1 MKRILRA
8 RGGFVAA
15 TAILFAP
22 TSEAYELRPGRVRNP
37 AGLQLFQRVV
47 YNPLRDNYLLL
58 YEDGRA
64 LVSQLSPSGVA
75 STDTALS
82 ANIGVTHVN
91 AAFNPDDG
99 TFLVVY
105 RDGDPAQVY
114 GRYLSS
120 DATPIGNSFLIG
132 AGGGPNI
139 AFSPESG
146 RYVVTWEQLSA
157 GVVRYRVIHGDATSS
172 PPFVTPVSTI
182 GRGLSDGVAYS
193 SGADKFLVVYI
204 RDTGGSAKANVYGR
218 FISTNGT
225 QLGPEFAIAAGFEN
239 QQKPRVAGSP
249 NRWMVMWE
257 NWAECGGGCPNL
269 RGALVGANGAVV
281 RSFNVAA
288 TAAWDTAGAVGY
300 NAATGTFVA
309 GWRSAYSDTRIEGRA
324 GEFSPVDGKLL
335 KATVLL
341 TDINAGIEAI
351 ATRPGGNPQAVFLW
365 RHGFG
370 DDGVHAGIMNL
381 SGSAPPPPPPPPPG
395 DDDTPPRRVINLKAR
410 AVPGGKPIPATAI
423 ASSGSAAGT
432 QDMTK
437 TTDRLPAT
445 FWSSPQRA
453 ASQTEFITWDL
464 GAAKTLNEVALL
476 SRSAGT
482 LFPVDYEIQVSLNN
496 SAYTTAFSVTGGAVG
511 PGVWVHHTLPDPRA
525 RYVKLLIKKLKRSVT
540 GTFRAQLAEVEI
552 LEATQGAVVALSWT
566 APGDDGRVG
575 TATAYDLR
583 WSTSPITEQNFAAAD
598 ALTAPAPTAGG
609 TRQSVTLAG
618 FPHESTLY
626 FALKARDEKP
636 NVSAL
641 SNVARVRTRRE
652 PPAAVRNFTATAAA
666 SGTSVNLTWLP
677 SGDDGNT
684 GNATSYDIRYS
695 KAPINATNFTRAP
708 SIRRPATSPK
718 PAMERYTLTGL
729 ATQTRYYFAI
739 KAIDDLGNK
748 SIINSAQVTVE
759 TR

>member
-1 MKRILRA
+1 MKRILMARA
-8 RGGFVAA
+8 IFFLASA
-15 TAILFAP
+15 TLFA
-22 TSEAYELRPGRVRNP
+22 SASQAFELRPGRIRNP

-82 ANIGVTHVN
+82 GNIGVTHVN

-105 RDGDPAQVY
+105 RDGDPAQVF

-132 AGGGPNI
+132 AGGAPNI

-157 GVVRYRVIHGDATSS
+157 GVVRYRVISGDSTSS
-172 PPFVTPVSTI
+172 PPFVTPISTI
-182 GRGLSDGVAYS
+182 GKGLSDGVAYS
-193 SGADKFLVVYI
+193 AGADKFLVVYI
-204 RDTGGSAKANVYGR
+204 RDNGGSARANIYGR

-225 QLGPEFAIAAGFEN
+225 QLGPEFAISAGFEN

-257 NWAECGGGCPNL
+257 NWADCGGGCPHL
-269 RGALVGANGAVV
+269 RGALVGANGAVIK
-281 RSFNVAA
+281 SFNVAA
-288 TAAWDTAGAVGY
+288 TSGWDTAGAVAY
-300 NAATGTFVA
+300 NAATGTFIA

-324 GEFSPVDGKLL
+324 GEFSAVDGKLL

-341 TDINAGIEAI
+341 TDINAGIEAV
-351 ATRPGGNPQAVFLW
+351 ATRPERGEAQGVFLW

-370 DDGVHAGIMNL
+370 DDGIHAGIMNL
-381 SGSAPPPPPPPPPG
+381 SGTAPPPPPPPPEG
-395 DDDTPPRRVINLKAR
+395 DETPPGRVIDLRAR
-410 AVPGGKPIPATAI
+410 VVPGGKPIPATAT
-423 ASSGSAAGT
+423 ASSGSHAVS

-437 TTDRLPAT
+437 TTDSLPGT
-445 FWSSPQRA
+445 FWSSPERS

-464 GAAKTLNEVALL
+464 GAAKTLSEVALL

-496 SAYTTAFSVTGGAVG
+496 TAYTTAFSVTGAAVG
-511 PGVWVHHTLPDPRA
+511 PGIWVDHTLPDPRA

-540 GTFRAQLAEVEI
+540 GKFRAQLAEVEI
-552 LEATQGAVVALSWT
+552 VEATQGAVVALSWT

-575 TATAYDLR
+575 TARAYDLR

-609 TRQSVTLAG
+609 TRQSATFAG

-641 SNVARVRTRRE
+641 SNIARVSTPRVS
-652 PPAAVRNFTATAAA
+652 PAAVRNFTAIAA
-666 SGTSVNLTWLP
+666 SSTSVNLSWLP

-695 KAPINATNFTRAP
+695 KAPINATNFARAP
-708 SIRRPATSPK
+708 SVRRTATSPK
-718 PAMERYTLTGL
+718 PAIERYTLM
-729 ATQTRYYFAI
+729 A
-739 KAIDDLGNK
+739 K
-748 SIINSAQVTVE
+748 
-759 TR
+759 